1 MKTEELSTTRLLL
14 RSWRVEDAPAL
25 YALASDPKVGAA
37 AGWPPHRSE
46 AESLEVIRTV
56 FAAPETYA
64 VVLRADGHPVGC
76 VGLLDA
82 AHSHFPIGA
91 SDAEVGYWLG
101 VPWWGQGL
109 MTEALGALVRR
120 AFLTLG
126 RDTLWGGRFRENTA
140 SRRVLEKSGFTLEG
154 ILRANAIKDGQ
165 VLNMCMYSRLSPEL
179 EGGCG
184 ACPGR

>member
-64 VVLRADGHPVGC
+64 VVLRADGRPVGC

-101 VPWWGQGL
+101 VPFWGKGL
-109 MTEALGALVRR
+109 ATEASRELIRYGFVELGLSAIWACYYEGNER
-120 AFLTLG
+120 
-126 RDTLWGGRFRENTA
+126 
-140 SRRVLEKSGFTLEG
+140 SRRVMERLGMAYQRSAECDVPLLGE
-154 ILRANAIKDGQ
+154 RR
-165 VLNMCMYSRLSPEL
+165 VEHCMRLSRDAWPA
-179 EGGCG
+179 
-184 ACPGR
+184 AC